1 MTRRHGL
8 TGQRANR
15 WLLGA
20 ALIGLGVTAMAH
32 EPIAKCSAIDAATI
46 RCKGGYGHGE
56 GAPGT
61 TMDVISHTGEV
72 LVAGKLDRN
81 STLTFTRPDQ
91 PFYVLFDVGPGHQA
105 VVEHD
110 EIE

>member
-1 MTRRHGL
+1 MRHEQRLPRRW
-8 TGQRANR
+8 TGR

-20 ALIGLGVTAMAH
+20 ALIGLGATAVAH
-32 EPIAKCSAIDAATI
+32 EPIAKCIAIDVTTI
-46 RCKGGYGHGE
+46 RCTGGYGHGE

-61 TMDVISHTGEV
+61 TMDVISHGGEV
-72 LVAGKLDRN
+72 LVAGKLGKD
-81 STLTFTRPDQ
+81 STLTFTRPEGA
-91 PFYVLFDVGPGHQA
+91 FYLLFDVGPGHQA